1 MNSNSKPNNIM
12 IQAIVTNT
20 KAIISSS
27 TGEDM
32 FLHDLFNVNGEFL
45 QVWSSTSKPLANVND
60 EVYVVSKNEEYN
72 GRTRTVWSIIPTAFA
87 EKVLANNK

>member
-1 MNSNSKPNNIM
+1 MNSNSNPNNIM

-20 KAIISSS
+20 KSIISSS

-32 FLHDLFNVNGEFL
+32 FLHDLFTLNGEMI
-45 QVWSSTSKPLANVND
+45 QVWASSSKPLANVNE

-72 GRTRTVWSIIPTAFA
+72 GKTRTVWSIIPTAFA
-87 EKVLANNK
+87 EKVLANTK